1 MTPLQAA
8 KDPSLKSMMQM
19 KIGIEERV
27 RAISE
32 SLPEKDGALIPL
44 LQRVQADQGYL
55 SPSTVKAVAEE
66 LGLSESSVYGVA
78 TFYAEFKL
86 LKPGRHHIKVCL
98 GTSCYLRG
106 GRDLLGHL
114 CRRLGIDPGSTSKD
128 GKFSLET
135 VACLGC
141 CSRSPTMAINDI
153 IYGDLTASEADSI
166 LAGLD

>member
-1 MTPLQAA
+1 MIP
-8 KDPSLKSMMQM
+8 M
-19 KIGIEERV
+19 KTGIEERV
-27 RAISE
+27 KAISE
-32 SLPEKDGALIPL
+32 NLPEKDGALIPL
-44 LQRVQADQGYL
+44 LQRVQCDQGYL
-55 SPSTVKAVAEE
+55 SPSAVKAVAEE

-106 GRDLLGHL
+106 GRDLLGYL
-114 CRRLGIDPGSTSKD
+114 CRKLGIVPGNTSKD

-153 IYGDLTASEADSI
+153 IYGDLSVEEADSI

>member
-1 MTPLQAA
+1 
-8 KDPSLKSMMQM
+8 M
-19 KIGIEERV
+19 KTGIEERV

-32 SLPEKDGALIPL
+32 GLPEKDGALIPL
-44 LQRVQADQGYL
+44 LQRVQCDQGYL
-55 SPSTVKAVAEE
+55 SPSAVKAVAEE

-86 LKPGRHHIKVCL
+86 LRPGRHHVKVCL

-114 CRRLGIDPGSTSKD
+114 CRKLGIGPGSTSED

-153 IYGDLTASEADSI
+153 IHGDLSLAEADSI
-166 LAGLD
+166 LASLD